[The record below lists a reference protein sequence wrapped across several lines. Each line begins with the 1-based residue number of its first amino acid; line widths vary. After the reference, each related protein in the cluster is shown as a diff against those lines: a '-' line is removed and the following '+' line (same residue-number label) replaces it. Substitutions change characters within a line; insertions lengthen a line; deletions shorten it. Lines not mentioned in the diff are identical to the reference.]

1 MYRNKNTPIAVV
13 KNALRDGMEY
23 TITTLENFDTEVVDM
38 MSIVI
43 IGNSQSYIKN
53 GIFITPRGYKLEDK

>member
-1 MYRNKNTPIAVV
+1 
-13 KNALRDGMEY
+13 MEY
-23 TITTLENFDTEVVDM
+23 TITTLEKFDTEVVDM

-43 IGNSQSYIKN
+43 VGNSQSYIKD